1 MKDNQINHT
10 IASPTEQPSAPV
22 PAATVLLVRDNN
34 KKIEVFML
42 KRASRTNFGG
52 AWVFPGGKLDTNDR
66 LKNIVDMCSGLDDI
80 EASKKLNMNVGGIHY
95 WIACIRE
102 CFEESGILLAYRNN
116 GEIVNNV
123 SGRETKIIEQYRK
136 KLLKGENVFLHMMQE
151 LGMKLA
157 TDQLAYISHWITPAI
172 EKKRYNTRFF
182 IAKSPAQK
190 ADHDGFEGVDSKW
203 VNPEKALIEMRKG
216 KFPIIMPTIKSLE
229 LVAAY
234 QSTDELLEL
243 NRNNN
248 YKNISTIEPKF
259 IIENGQAKLVTK
271 EPKLTTENGKTSLVI
286 N

>member
-1 MKDNQINHT
+1 MKDSQINHT
-10 IASPTEQPSAPV
+10 IASPKEKPSSPV

-34 KKIEVFML
+34 NKIEVFML

-136 KLLKGENVFLHMMQE
+136 KLLNGENVFLHMMQE

-157 TDQLAYISHWITPAI
+157 TDQLAYISHWITPEI

-203 VNPEKALIEMRKG
+203 VNPEKALLEMRKG

-234 QSTDELLEL
+234 QSTDELLKL

-248 YKNISTIEPKF
+248 HQNISTIEPKF

>member
-1 MKDNQINHT
+1 MKDNQINHK
-10 IASPTEQPSAPV
+10 IALPTDQPSTPV

-34 KKIEVFML
+34 NKIEVFML

-66 LKNIVDMCSGLDDI
+66 LKNIVEICSGLDDI
-80 EASKKLNMNVGGIHY
+80 EASKKLNMNIGGIHY

-123 SGRETKIIEQYRK
+123 SFRETKIIEQYRK
-136 KLLKGENVFLHMMQE
+136 KLLNGDNVFLDMMQE
-151 LGMKLA
+151 LDMKLA
-157 TDQLAYISHWITPAI
+157 TDQLAYISHWITPEI

-190 ADHDGFEGVDSKW
+190 ANHDGYEGVDSKW
-203 VNPEKALIEMRKG
+203 VNPEKALLEMRKG

-234 QSTDELLEL
+234 HSTDELLEL

-248 YKNISTIEPKF
+248 HKNISTIEPKF